1 MDDHRIR
8 RRVLFGTGA
17 LLAAGATGLAA
28 APAHAATGVN
38 GEAYEPAEFGT
49 AAVEPDVDSTTEWGA
64 RRPNGTNPVIQGSPA
79 KLIVH
84 HTVSPNTADFSRA
97 QAHAHA
103 KWVQDLH
110 MDGNGWRDSG
120 YNFVV
125 SRGGWITEGT
135 TGSLAALMS
144 GQRFIMGIHT
154 SGQNGSA
161 IGISNEGS
169 YHAGA
174 VPPAA
179 QWESL
184 VTLCAFACEQYGV
197 PSSEIYG
204 HMDFNSTQCPG
215 IFHDRLPRL
224 RDEVEAARD
233 R

>member
-8 RRVLFGTGA
+8 RRALFGGGAAIAAAGVGA
-17 LLAAGATGLAA
+17 LGPS
-28 APAHAATGVN
+28 PAHADSGS
-38 GEAYEPAEFGT
+38 
-49 AAVEPDVDSTTEWGA
+49 AALEPDIDSTAEWGA
-64 RRPNGTNPVIQGSPA
+64 RRPNGSNPVINRRPA

-84 HTVSPNTADFSRA
+84 HTVAPNTSDFSRA

-103 KWVQDLH
+103 RWVQNLH
-110 MDGNGWRDSG
+110 MDDNGWRDTG
-120 YNFVV
+120 YNFFV

-135 TGSLAALMS
+135 TGSLAALYA
-144 GQRFIMGIHT
+144 GTRFIQGIHT
-154 SGQNGSA
+154 SGQNTTA

-169 YHAGA
+169 YHDGA

-184 VTLCAFACEQYGV
+184 VTLCAFACEQYAT

-204 HMDFNSTQCPG
+204 HMDFNSTLCPG
-215 IFHDRLPRL
+215 IIHDRLPRL
-224 RDEVEAARD
+224 RDEVETYRY

>member
-8 RRVLFGTGA
+8 RRALLGGGAAIAAAGVGA
-17 LLAAGATGLAA
+17 LGASPARADAGSAAL
-28 APAHAATGVN
+28 
-38 GEAYEPAEFGT
+38 
-49 AAVEPDVDSTTEWGA
+49 EPDIDATAEWGA
-64 RRPNGTNPVIQGSPA
+64 RRPAGTNPVIDRRPA

-84 HTVSPNTADFSRA
+84 HTVAPNTSDFSRA

-103 KWVQDLH
+103 RWVQNLH
-110 MDGNGWRDSG
+110 MDDNGWRDTG
-120 YNFVV
+120 YNFIV

-135 TGSLAALMS
+135 TGSLAALHA
-144 GQRFIMGIHT
+144 GQRFIQGIHT
-154 SGQNGSA
+154 SGQNTA
-161 IGISNEGS
+161 ALGISNEGS

-179 QWESL
+179 QWEAL
-184 VTLCAFACEQYGV
+184 VVLCAYACERYAI

-204 HMDFNSTQCPG
+204 HMDFNSTLCPG

-224 RDEVEAARD
+224 RDEVEAARY

>member
-17 LLAAGATGLAA
+17 LIAAGATAYGATAA
-28 APAHAATGVN
+28 QAEPDDSVN
-38 GEAYEPAEFGT
+38 SDGYSSS
-49 AAVEPDVDSTTEWGA
+49 AVEPDIDATTVWGA
-64 RRPNGTNPVIQGSPA
+64 RPPNGTNPVIQGSPA

-84 HTVSPNTADFSRA
+84 HTVSANTDDFSRA

-135 TGSLAALMS
+135 TGSLAALSS
-144 GQRFIMGIHT
+144 GQRFIQGIHT
-154 SGQNGSA
+154 SGQNTTA
-161 IGISNEGS
+161 LGISNEGA
-169 YHAGA
+169 YHDGA
-174 VPPAA
+174 EPPAA

-184 VTLCAFACEQYGV
+184 VTLCAYACEQYGI

-215 IFHDRLPRL
+215 IFHDRLPQL
-224 RDEVEAARD
+224 RDEVDAARSW
-233 R
+233 